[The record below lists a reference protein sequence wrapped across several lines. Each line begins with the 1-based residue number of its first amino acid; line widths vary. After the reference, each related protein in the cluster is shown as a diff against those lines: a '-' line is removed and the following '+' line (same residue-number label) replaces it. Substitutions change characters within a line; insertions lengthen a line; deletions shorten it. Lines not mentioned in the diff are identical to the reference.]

1 MATRKPA
8 SCERIVIL
16 MARLMTPGRSIF
28 TANRRIAA
36 MGAIDPR
43 TGGDIKGFDAIATG
57 DYIVVSR
64 NKRRPSIR
72 LPSRFY
78 FIILVH
84 HGWRCFYRGH
94 THHGHN
100 SLLEPMQP
108 VRYTRP
114 STTLSRS
121 VYTILQRPP
130 LCLSCLVPATTV
142 YLSRCPDIRFQRS
155 GEREKK
161 REGEKETCMYT
172 VVTFFISGSPL
183 RGKSTVNRLN
193 GTRHLLLRSSSGLL

>member
-130 LCLSCLVPATTV
+130 LCLSCHYRLLIALPRYTI
-142 YLSRCPDIRFQRS
+142 PEIRRK
-155 GEREKK
+155 REKERG
-161 REGEKETCMYT
+161 REGDVYVHRRHVFHFRLTFARGVHGEPIKWYARLI
-172 VVTFFISGSPL
+172 VT
-183 RGKSTVNRLN
+183 
-193 GTRHLLLRSSSGLL
+193 